1 MTVRPYFI
9 RINTKGFEN
18 SQVSCITLEF
28 SVPPASLSV
37 PFLNA
42 KALVINNVS
51 LLVLLLNYN
60 IYYRQFIP

>member
-28 SVPPASLSV
+28 SVPPASLGV
-37 PFLNA
+37 PFFNA

-51 LLVLLLNYN
+51 LLVPLLNYN
-60 IYYRQFIP
+60 IYYRQFIT